1 MKKRLSIFLI
11 LYFVGFTIGI
21 LCTSLLKKVTQENT
35 ALLGIYLKNQNTES
49 VLNVQVFGHLLKLR
63 GKWFLFYFI
72 GGMTPAGIV
81 MVLAGCLWLG
91 LLAGCLVTLFLME
104 YGVIGIFF
112 CIGCGIPLIFFYLP
126 SVLALFFLCSEMSL
140 KFWRKSYRRKEDY
153 KGYVFF
159 MTSAALIFLL
169 GIFLESYVSPNLLRV
184 LFH

>member
-1 MKKRLSIFLI
+1 M
-11 LYFVGFTIGI
+11 V
-21 LCTSLLKKVTQENT
+21 
-35 ALLGIYLKNQNTES
+35 S
-49 VLNVQVFGHLLKLR
+49 VL
-63 GKWFLFYFI
+63 FYRRND
-72 GGMTPAGIV
+72 ACKRIV

-91 LLAGCLVTLFLME
+91 LLAGCLVTLFFD
-104 YGVIGIFF
+104 GVWGHWNFF
-112 CIGCGIPLIFFYLP
+112 LYRMWDSSDFLYLP